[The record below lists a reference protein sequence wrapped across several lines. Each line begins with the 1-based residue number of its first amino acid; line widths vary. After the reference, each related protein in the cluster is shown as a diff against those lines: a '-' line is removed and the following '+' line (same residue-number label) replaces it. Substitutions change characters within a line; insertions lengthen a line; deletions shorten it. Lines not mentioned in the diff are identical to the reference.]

1 MTTPGVPVSRE
12 ADASGKAA
20 PRGPT
25 GRLSRGQIADRLI
38 EMADLL
44 GAQGADRF
52 RVRAYRQGATTV
64 RFVNEDPARILARDG
79 LKGLTDLPNIGTSL
93 ARAIDEMTTT
103 GRWMQL

>member
-1 MTTPGVPVSRE
+1 MTTPGAPVSRE

-20 PRGPT
+20 PRVPT
-25 GRLSRGQIADRLI
+25 GRLSHGQIADRLI

-44 GAQGADRF
+44 EAQGAYRF

-64 RFVNEDPARILARDG
+64 RSLNEDPARFLARDD

-103 GRWMQL
+103 GR